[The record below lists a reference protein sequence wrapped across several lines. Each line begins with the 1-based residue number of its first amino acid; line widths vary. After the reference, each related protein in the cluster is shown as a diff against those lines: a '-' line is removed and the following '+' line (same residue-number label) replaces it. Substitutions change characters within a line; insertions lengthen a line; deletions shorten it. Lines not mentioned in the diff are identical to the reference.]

1 MKILQPAFKYIKLQV
16 KTSRVILSEWTDR
29 ADRGDLF
36 FFISFI
42 NIKGSGDGQV
52 KQHRELK

>member
-1 MKILQPAFKYIKLQV
+1 VKILQRVFNCIKLQV
-16 KTSRVILSEWTDR
+16 KTSHVILSEWTDR
-29 ADRGDLF
+29 ADRGNLF

-52 KQHRELK
+52 KQHRELI